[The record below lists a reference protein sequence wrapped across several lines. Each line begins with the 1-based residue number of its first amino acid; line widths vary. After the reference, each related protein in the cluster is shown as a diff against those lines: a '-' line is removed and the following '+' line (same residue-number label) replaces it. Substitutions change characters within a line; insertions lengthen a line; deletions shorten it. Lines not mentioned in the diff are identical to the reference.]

1 MVRCPKCEAEI
12 DLDEDEMEE
21 GEILTCLEC
30 DAELE
35 VAQIHPV
42 RLNVI
47 SEDDEDEDDDDS
59 ADEDSDEPGEE
70 EGLLDEDESDEDDL
84 DE

>member
-1 MVRCPKCEAEI
+1 MVRCPKCDAEI
-12 DLDEDEMEE
+12 DLDEDEIEE

-47 SEDDEDEDDDDS
+47 SEDDEDEDEVSEDG
-59 ADEDSDEPGEE
+59 DELD
-70 EGLLDEDESDEDDL
+70 LDEDEEADEDEDEDSAL

>member
-12 DLDEDEMEE
+12 DLDEDEIEE
-21 GEILTCLEC
+21 GEILTCVEC

-47 SEDDEDEDDDDS
+47 SEDEEDDDES
-59 ADEDSDEPGEE
+59 ADKDGDESDGDE
-70 EGLLDEDESDEDDL
+70 EGLLDEEESEEDL

>member
-1 MVRCPKCEAEI
+1 MVRCPKCDAEI
-12 DLDEDEMEE
+12 DLDEDEIEE

-47 SEDDEDEDDDDS
+47 SEDDEDEEEASEDG
-59 ADEDSDEPGEE
+59 DE
-70 EGLLDEDESDEDDL
+70 LDLEDEDDEEGE
-84 DE
+84 DEEEDAAEFLA

>member
-1 MVRCPKCEAEI
+1 MVRCPKCDAEI
-12 DLDEDEMEE
+12 DLDEDEIEE

-47 SEDDEDEDDDDS
+47 SEDDEDDDAAES
-59 ADEDSDEPGEE
+59 PDEDG
-70 EGLLDEDESDEDDL
+70 GESDEDDEGILEEEDESEL

>member
-1 MVRCPKCEAEI
+1 VVRCPKCDAEI
-12 DLDEDEMEE
+12 DLDEDEIEE

-47 SEDDEDEDDDDS
+47 SEDDEDDDAAES
-59 ADEDSDEPGEE
+59 PDEDG
-70 EGLLDEDESDEDDL
+70 GESDEDDEGILEEEDESEL

>member
-1 MVRCPKCEAEI
+1 MVRCPKCDAEI
-12 DLDEDEMEE
+12 DLDEDEVEE
-21 GEILTCLEC
+21 GEILTCVEC

-47 SEDDEDEDDDDS
+47 SEDDEDDDS
-59 ADEDSDEPGEE
+59 AGSLDEDG
-70 EGLLDEDESDEDDL
+70 DESDEDDEGILEEEEDESEL

>member
-1 MVRCPKCEAEI
+1 MVRCPKCEAEV
-12 DLDEDEMEE
+12 DLDEDEIEE
-21 GEILTCLEC
+21 GEIITCLEC

-47 SEDDEDEDDDDS
+47 SEDDEDDDES
-59 ADEDSDEPGEE
+59 ADENGDESDEDE
-70 EGLLDEDESDEDDL
+70 EGLLDEEESEEDL

>member
-1 MVRCPKCEAEI
+1 MVRCPKCEAEV
-12 DLDEDEMEE
+12 DLDEDEIEE
-21 GEILTCLEC
+21 GEIITCLEC

-47 SEDDEDEDDDDS
+47 SEDDEDDDDES
-59 ADEDSDEPGEE
+59 ADEGDESEEDE
-70 EGLLDEDESDEDDL
+70 EGLLDEEESEEDL

>member
-12 DLDEDEMEE
+12 DLDEDEVEE

-35 VAQIHPV
+35 VVQIHPV

-47 SEDDEDEDDDDS
+47 SEDDEEDDTAESDE
-59 ADEDSDEPGEE
+59 EDS
-70 EGLLDEDESDEDDL
+70 DESDEDALEEEESEDADF

>member
-1 MVRCPKCEAEI
+1 MVRCPKCEAEV
-12 DLDEDEMEE
+12 DFDEDEIEE
-21 GEILTCLEC
+21 GEIITCLEC

-47 SEDDEDEDDDDS
+47 SEDDDDDDEP
-59 ADEDSDEPGEE
+59 ADKDGDEPDEEGIPDEE
-70 EGLLDEDESDEDDL
+70 ESEEEDL

>member
-1 MVRCPKCEAEI
+1 MVRCPKCDAEI
-12 DLDEDEMEE
+12 DLEEDEIEE

-47 SEDDEDEDDDDS
+47 SEDGDDEDISEDEDEVSLDDDD
-59 ADEDSDEPGEE
+59 EEEE
-70 EGLLDEDESDEDDL
+70 EGDEEDSELDE
-84 DE
+84 